1 MTSFQEKE
9 SSTLN
14 NDPFIVDWKIVREER
29 QRLNNSKVAELISK
43 NYIAELL
50 KTINTKEL
58 DRVLKEVNLTSS
70 ELFSQCR
77 NNDVL
82 KTVLSGR
89 ISKNATRQGTKDE
102 DLQISTCNH
111 TSEKRGIFV
120 ENLSATAY
128 RPTKTGFILTAK
140 ELKEQS
146 ISKDE
151 CLKSFDGKISGK
163 INGWIFA
170 KVVYGSGGHQDNV
183 FEEADTICE
192 WIVKY
197 RDISEFFVILID
209 TDLQSKF
216 DTIKNKYKHA
226 KNIIVV
232 NHIDFQKY
240 IIQNF

>member
-1 MTSFQEKE
+1 MTSFQENE
-9 SSTLN
+9 TQTLN
-14 NDPFIVDWKIVREER
+14 TEPFIVDWKIVREER
-29 QRLNNSKVAELISK
+29 QRLNNSKVADLIAK
-43 NYIAELL
+43 NYISELL

-58 DRVLKEVNLTSS
+58 DRVLKEVNLTSN

-82 KTVLSGR
+82 RIILSGR

-111 TSEKRGIFV
+111 TSEKRGILV

-128 RPTKTGFILTAK
+128 RPTKSGFILTAK

-197 RDISEFFVILID
+197 RDMTEFFVILID

-216 DTIKNKYKHA
+216 DTIKNKYESA